1 MGEGA
6 FAGTCAARYIMRKYH
21 VGCNDILSEHDGQQ
35 GSRRFTIASGCAGGL
50 AGNSTS
56 AAGTGAHGGRNCSEN
71 NMLNLIATETA
82 ANTAAAIAGAT
93 GNASKDTGNDN
104 GWDIGGGCEGSH
116 QLGMDASKYS
126 LQYSE
131 KSIGYGMYQGGQMS
145 SIPGTFGGFVGS
157 FVSEGASSATQKEVD
172 GDKK

>member
-1 MGEGA
+1 MI
-6 FAGTCAARYIMRKYH
+6 T
-21 VGCNDILSEHDGQQ
+21 
-35 GSRRFTIASGCAGGL
+35 
-50 AGNSTS
+50 
-56 AAGTGAHGGRNCSEN
+56 
-71 NMLNLIATETA
+71 TETA

-104 GWDIGGGCEGSH
+104 SWDIGGGCEGSH